1 MARKGA
7 FTDDA
12 LGDIDDL
19 LPPAPPRPVAAS
31 RPPVAQAPAA
41 AVVETHAP
49 IADIAE
55 TETVPVKPAPRKT
68 TRAAAAAGD
77 TVAKRTKP
85 AVSRRAT
92 NSTPEAH
99 VASLAAEALRQ
110 LTHAEKQQRG
120 QGRSYGAV
128 VLDAIEQHMDE
139 IKRHFDPAANAKP
152 AGRLFARVDHSRP
165 RRRRHAEPPVKIP
178 LAGIIAADLAQ
189 LDELVVEWHAG
200 SRSALVDKALQLYLA
215 EDIAR
220 LAGEEE
226 GDEDAST
233 EN

>member
-19 LPPAPPRPVAAS
+19 LPPAPPPRPVVV
-31 RPPVAQAPAA
+31 PAPAA
-41 AVVETHAP
+41 VESLAPVEDLVAPAVVPAK
-49 IADIAE
+49 A
-55 TETVPVKPAPRKT
+55 APRKT
-68 TRAAAAAGD
+68 ARPAAAASDAP
-77 TVAKRTKP
+77 VKRAKP

-99 VASLAAEALRQ
+99 VAAVVAEALRQ

-139 IKRHFDPAANAKP
+139 IQRHFDPVANAKP
-152 AGRLFARVDHSRP
+152 AGRLFARVDNSRP

-178 LAGIIAADLAQ
+178 LAGIIAADIAQ
-189 LDELVVEWHAG
+189 LDELVVQWHAG

-220 LAGEEE
+220 LAGDYEA
-226 GDEDAST
+226 DEDASLD
-233 EN
+233 

>member
-7 FTDDA
+7 FTEDA

-19 LPPAPPRPVAAS
+19 LPPAPPPPVRPVTPPAATPAARGDS
-31 RPPVAQAPAA
+31 EVVLPTDDLAQPPSKPARRNAPRSTGVPSEAPAKR
-41 AVVETHAP
+41 
-49 IADIAE
+49 
-55 TETVPVKPAPRKT
+55 VKPAV
-68 TRAAAAAGD
+68 TRARAAQ
-77 TVAKRTKP
+77 
-85 AVSRRAT
+85 
-92 NSTPEAH
+92 STPEAH

-120 QGRSYGAV
+120 QGRSYGEV

-139 IKRHFDPAANAKP
+139 IKRHFDPVANAKP
-152 AGRLFARVDHSRP
+152 AGRLFKRVDQTRP

-178 LAGIIAADLAQ
+178 LAGIIATDLAQ
-189 LDELVVEWHAG
+189 LDDLVVEWHAG

-220 LAGEEE
+220 LTDAAE
-226 GDEDAST
+226 GEDAPVD
-233 EN
+233 